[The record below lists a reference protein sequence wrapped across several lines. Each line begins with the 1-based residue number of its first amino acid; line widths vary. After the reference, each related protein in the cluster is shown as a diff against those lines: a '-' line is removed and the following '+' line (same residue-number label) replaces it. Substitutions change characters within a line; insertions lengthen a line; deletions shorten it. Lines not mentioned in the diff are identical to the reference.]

1 LAKDARMTRHGPL
14 SDDELE
20 EIASFL
26 DVHLHQGGMDLSMF
40 DGFMCALA
48 CGPNDIDPREWLP
61 FIWSDEGDQPR
72 VDGDERFERIISLL
86 LGYFDMT
93 VGETRE
99 GSFRPLLPNSAL
111 LGTANRAQPWC
122 LGFTLGVSLDAQW
135 KQFLEDGEAAMLAAP
150 IFALVDPEKTFEG
163 SAPDPEAMEDL
174 IDLLP
179 QAVAM
184 TRLYW
189 LDAKRSALRGRT
201 SSRSTVRKSKGR
213 EPESPSTALGS
224 IHRLKIRLI
233 DVRPPIWR
241 RVEIASDTK
250 LPDVSR
256 ALLAVMGWDDSHL
269 HGFRAHGE
277 SYGVPDYDFPST
289 YRDERRVTLAQL
301 APRPKDHFIF
311 DYDFGDG
318 WEHRVVVE
326 AIADA
331 DPEARY
337 PRCLAGKRAC
347 PPEDCGGP
355 SGYAELLRQLGDPSD
370 EEHEAMLEC
379 AGPIDPE
386 AFSLAEANAEL
397 ARLAPRRR
405 RGKSNRR

>member
-1 LAKDARMTRHGPL
+1 MQPGPL
-14 SDDELE
+14 TDDDYG
-20 EIASFL
+20 EIISFL
-26 DVHLHQGGMDLSMF
+26 DLHLDQGGMDLSMF

-72 VDGDERFERIISLL
+72 VDSDEQFERIVSLL
-86 LGYFDMT
+86 LRYLDMT
-93 VGETRE
+93 VDETRE

-111 LGTANRAQPWC
+111 PDTVNRAQPWC
-122 LGFTLGVSLDAQW
+122 LGFMLGVSLDDEW
-135 KQFLEDGEAAMLAAP
+135 KHFLEDGEAAMLAAP
-150 IFALVDPEKTFEG
+150 IFALVDPEKFCED

-184 TRLYW
+184 MRLYW
-189 LDAKRSALRGRT
+189 LDSKRPALRRRT
-201 SSRSTVRKSKGR
+201 SSRSTVRKAKVR
-213 EPESPSTALGS
+213 EPEPPSTAQGT
-224 IHRLKIRLI
+224 IHRLKIRLL
-233 DVRPPIWR
+233 DVRPPVWR
-241 RVEIASDTK
+241 RVEIASDAK

-256 ALLAVMGWDDSHL
+256 TLLAVMGWDDSHL
-269 HGFRAHGE
+269 HGFRARGE
-277 SYGVPDYDFPST
+277 SYGMRDLDFPSGD
-289 YRDERRVTLAQL
+289 RDERRVTLAQL
-301 APRPKDHFIF
+301 APRPKDHFVF

-331 DPEARY
+331 DPEASY

-355 SGYAELLRQLGDPSD
+355 SGNAELLQQLGDPND
-370 EEHEAMLEC
+370 AEHAAMLEW

-386 AFSLAEANAEL
+386 AFSLAQANREL